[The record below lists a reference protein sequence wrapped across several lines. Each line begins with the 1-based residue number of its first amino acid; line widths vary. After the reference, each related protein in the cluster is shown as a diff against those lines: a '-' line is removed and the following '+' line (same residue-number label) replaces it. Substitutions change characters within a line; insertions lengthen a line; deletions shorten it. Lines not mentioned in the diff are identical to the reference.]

1 MLPWFSWMGCTHLT
15 NREMSCIRSAC
26 VDGSDE
32 LRELE
37 SLLQH
42 SGASFGVNMDFIHCG
57 SPRNSHR
64 PDRFLSLAGTSF
76 RWKILKTTAG
86 TQAMCAA
93 IIQLSTSSPPSQP
106 SISSQPQHLHR
117 RRLRVPQTA
126 LQANC
131 STAGYFSVTGE
142 RVLDGVGEDDRFCST
157 AAGISSQHGSDC
169 SVYVFPL
176 ASSHQLSLLDG
187 LRTVSR
193 LKRAG
198 VILPS

>member
-106 SISSQPQHLHR
+106 SISSQPQHLHCTR
-117 RRLRVPQTA
+117 PCVSQTTLRSDS
-126 LQANC
+126 
-131 STAGYFSVTGE
+131 STAGYSPV
-142 RVLDGVGEDDRFCST
+142 
-157 AAGISSQHGSDC
+157 SSGHI
-169 SVYVFPL
+169 
-176 ASSHQLSLLDG
+176 HN
-187 LRTVSR
+187 
-193 LKRAG
+193 
-198 VILPS
+198 